1 MNLENIEILLE
12 NLYKMPFLLKFER
25 IKFEEKEYK
34 NSQFYKKHKISL
46 WELYMLFEK
55 YKSTN
60 LNLKDII
67 QDLLVD
73 FDTDLIWVK
82 IVEFIEGYE
91 NFDTIREILKDLLD
105 NFNVES
111 LEPFKKDLE
120 EKIKKVK

>member
-60 LNLKDII
+60 LNLKNII

-91 NFDTIREILKDLLD
+91 NFDTITEILKDLMN